1 MNKRPGQLT
10 VTTEVGFCNFCGR
23 ARNLRREEHKLGA
36 LVRTVITCETCH
48 RTLSSSMGLAGEE
61 PATPAP
67 PEVHVAEAAA
77 PEPPKPSKPATAK
90 ATRKKSPGA
99 PKTKAPVAKSR
110 SRSTR

>member
-23 ARNLRREEHKLGA
+23 ARNMRREEHKLGA

-77 PEPPKPSKPATAK
+77 PEPSKPAAAK
-90 ATRKKSPGA
+90 ATQKKGAAA